1 MMSFVVFGA
10 LILFAIYAMAHF
22 MHEWLDARKERASHH
37 SQDTEDASD
46 QT

>member
-22 MHEWLDARKERASHH
+22 VHEWLESRKRQGSRRD
-37 SQDTEDASD
+37 QDSEDASD